1 LQGGISVYLLY
12 TVPKMNTFYGI
23 AKYVSFDT
31 SRQKLSAV
39 IEWIFKN
46 TVPYKKVRFVLTFFH
61 HQVVIFGVCS
71 HLRNPLNN
79 NRLIY
84 DGLDGQVVDMG
95 IAMKLWD
102 LFVESGRPLYK
113 SLP

>member
-1 LQGGISVYLLY
+1 VLHSNILQGGISVYLLY

-46 TVPYKKVRFVLTFFH
+46 TVPYKKV
-61 HQVVIFGVCS
+61 S